1 MGAMR
6 SYQGHRDDRGFTLLE
21 VIVAIAILTFGLLA
35 VASMQIGA
43 IQGNSFAGHKTE
55 GTTWAQDKLEEL
67 IALSYDDLNHD
78 DSPEQQGGYTVAWTV
93 ANGPVANTK
102 LITVSV
108 TYQEKGVARPP
119 IELIGIKPRL

>member
-1 MGAMR
+1 MR
-6 SYQGHRDDRGFTLLE
+6 SYQSHRDDRGFTLLE

-43 IQGNSFAGHKTE
+43 IQGNSFAGRVTE

-93 ANGPVANTK
+93 GNGPVANTK

-108 TYQEKGVARPP
+108 TYREKGVARPP
-119 IELIGIKPRL
+119 IQLTCIKPQL

>member
-6 SYQGHRDDRGFTLLE
+6 SYQSHRDDRGFTLLE

-43 IQGNSFAGHKTE
+43 IQGNSFAGRVTE

-67 IALSYDDLNHD
+67 IALPYDDLNHA

-93 ANGPVANTK
+93 GNGPIANTK
-102 LITVSV
+102 LITVTATWQDKGHTKQSV
-108 TYQEKGVARPP
+108 LTC
-119 IELIGIKPRL
+119 IKPQL